1 MSVKLQDLA
10 TELRLAEPELGRALS
25 TTGIK
30 IPEGVKRIPDKDA
43 GRLRSYILDQ
53 RRREAKKQE
62 LIPLPSILTV
72 RELSAKLALP
82 IGEVMGV
89 LLKNGLVVTL
99 NEQIDYESA
108 AIVASDLGYQT
119 EESVAATEESTLT
132 PEKLWEILK
141 KEEEGNREPRP
152 PVVTVIGHVD
162 HGKTTLLD
170 AIRQETVAQTE
181 AGGITQ
187 RISGYQVRKKG
198 RLITF
203 IDTPGH
209 EAFEFMR
216 KRGVSIADFAILV
229 VAADDGV
236 KEQTLEALRHAK
248 EAEIPL
254 IVALTKVDKPEAN
267 LERVKRQ
274 LADAGLAL
282 EEWGG
287 TTPVV
292 AVSAKSG
299 QGLDDLL
306 ATILVVNDVH
316 PTTAIPDRPALASV
330 VEAHRD
336 PQIGPLATVLIHTG
350 SLRTGSHVVVG
361 KTTGTV
367 RKLLDFTGHPV
378 KEAKPGAPVTLLGLE
393 GVPEAGEILQA
404 VEERAAAREKVRQT
418 VRSLPQTLAP
428 KSIKLSKEEREAR
441 KSRRGKEDTLPSGPK
456 LLPVVLKAESQ
467 GSLEAIRDTLAA
479 MGSGDVTVRLLRADV
494 GSISDSD
501 VRAAEAAGGIVL
513 GFTVPAAPLAQKLA
527 DETGTPI
534 LSYTV
539 IYDLTEEV
547 RKRLET
553 LLPTEVLRTDLGEL
567 HVLKVFFSVRG
578 RQIVGGKITK
588 GTLEKGANADVLRG
602 DERIAHGTIQ
612 ELQMNKVPVDRASA
626 PNECGLTFVGEGKRL
641 KEQDMVSVYREEQRK
656 KTLPPATGKR
666 P

>member
-1 MSVKLQDLA
+1 M
-10 TELRLAEPELGRALS
+10 ELRLAEPELERALS

-30 IPEGVKRIPDKDA
+30 VPEGVKRIPDKDA
-43 GRLRSYILDQ
+43 GRLRSYVLDQ
-53 RRREAKKQE
+53 RKRESKKRE
-62 LIPLPSILTV
+62 LIALPSILTV
-72 RELSAKLALP
+72 RELAEKLALP
-82 IGEVMGV
+82 IGEVMGI

-99 NEQIDYESA
+99 NEQIDYETS

-119 EESVAATEESTLT
+119 EENVAATEESTLT

-141 KEEEGNREPRP
+141 KEEEGRREPRP
-152 PVVTVIGHVD
+152 AVVTVIGHVD

-170 AIRQETVAQTE
+170 AIRQESVAQTE

-236 KEQTLEALRHAK
+236 KEQTLEALRHALA
-248 EAEIPL
+248 AEIPM

-267 LERVKRQ
+267 PDRAKRQ
-274 LADAGLAL
+274 LAEAGVNP

-292 AVSAKSG
+292 AVSAKTG

-306 ATILVVNDVH
+306 DTILAVNEVH

-336 PQIGPLATVLIHTG
+336 PQVGPLATALIHTG

-367 RKLLDFTGHPV
+367 RKLLDFTGHPI
-378 KEAKPGAPVTLLGLE
+378 KEAKPGAPVTIVGLE
-393 GVPEAGEILQA
+393 GVPEAGDILQA

-418 VRSLPQTLAP
+418 VRSLPQVLAP
-428 KSIKLSKEEREAR
+428 KSIKLSKAEREAR
-441 KSRRGKEDTLPSGPK
+441 KMRRGKEEAPPPGPK
-456 LLPVVLKAESQ
+456 LLPIVLKAESQ
-467 GSLEAIRDTLAA
+467 GSLEAIRETLTA
-479 MGSGDVTVRLLRADV
+479 MGSADVTVRLLRADV

-501 VRAAEAAGGIVL
+501 VRTAEAASGVVL
-513 GFTVPAAPLAQKLA
+513 GFAVAVSPLAQKLA
-527 DETGTPI
+527 DDTGVPV
-534 LSYTV
+534 LVFTV

-553 LLPTEVLRTDLGEL
+553 LLPTDVVRTDLGEM
-567 HVLKVFFSVRG
+567 HVLKVFFSIRG
-578 RQIVGGKITK
+578 RQIVGGKVTK
-588 GTLEKGANADVLRG
+588 GTLTKGARAEALRG
-602 DERIAHGTIQ
+602 DESVARGDIQ
-612 ELQMNKVPVDRASA
+612 ELQVNRVPVDQA
-626 PNECGLTFVGEGKRL
+626 PVNQECGITFVGQGKKI
-641 KEQDMVSVYREEQRK
+641 KEKDRIVAYREETRK
-656 KTLPPATGKR
+656 KTLSGQQATGSR
-666 P
+666 R